1 MKHFSLEHFSLFC
14 LLLSTTAFSYAA
26 TINVPADQSTI
37 QAAINAAKNGDT
49 VLVAPG
55 TYFENINF
63 GGKAITVKSSGG
75 NKVTIIDGGHA
86 NSVVTFD
93 TGEGRKSVLHGFTIQ
108 NGDGGASS
116 SYEGGG
122 IRIFNA
128 SPTVTGNIVT
138 NNVACG
144 DGGGIAVEFSSA
156 LVQGNIISNN
166 SQSGCSGGTGG
177 AGINVGGAGS
187 AQIIGNTI
195 ENNTW
200 GSGNGG
206 GIALFAA
213 GTPTLKNNIIRGNVA
228 TGVSP
233 AAQGGGISIVNDS
246 DAIIVQNL
254 IYNNTAG
261 QGSGIYF
268 GVPYGSPGPIL
279 INNTIVGTDSSSQ
292 GSAVYADGF
301 DDQVQFFNNLMIG
314 ASGTNAVFCD
324 DSYDQTPPT
333 FVNDD
338 AFSANGSGLQG
349 TCSAQSSTNGNI
361 SADPLFAGKTNFRLK
376 AGSPAIAAGDVSA
389 PDLPPLD
396 LSGKPRVVN
405 GAIDMGA
412 YEYQP
417 PAPESVT
424 PTQP

>member
-1 MKHFSLEHFSLFC
+1 MKRFSILC
-14 LLLSTTAFSYAA
+14 LLLSATAFSFAKV
-26 TINVPADQSTI
+26 IRVPADQPTI
-37 QAAINAAKNGDT
+37 QAGVNVAESGDV

-63 GGKAITVKSSGG
+63 SGKAITVKSSGG
-75 NKVTIIDGGHA
+75 NKVTIIDGGHVD
-86 NSVVTFD
+86 SVVTFD
-93 TGEGRKSVLHGFTIQ
+93 SGEGLKSVIHGFTIQ
-108 NGDGGASS
+108 NGDGGAGS

-138 NNVACG
+138 NNVACA
-144 DGGGIAVEFSSA
+144 DGAGIAVEFSSA
-156 LVQGNIISNN
+156 LVQSNVISNN
-166 SQSGCSGGTGG
+166 SQSGCSGGEG
-177 AGINVGGAGS
+177 AGIDVGGAGS

-261 QGSGIYF
+261 QGAGIYF
-268 GVPYGSPGPIL
+268 GVPNGSRGPVL
-279 INNTIVGTDSSSQ
+279 VNNTIVGTNSSSQ
-292 GSAVYADGF
+292 GSAVYAVGF
-301 DDQVQFFNNLMIG
+301 DDQVQFFNNLLIG

-324 DSYDQTPPT
+324 STYDQTPPT
-333 FVNDD
+333 FVNND

-349 TCSAQSSTNGNI
+349 TCSAQGSTNSNI
-361 SADPLFAGKTNFRLK
+361 STNPLFAGKIDFHLR
-376 AGSPAIAAGDVSA
+376 AASPAIGAGDISA
-389 PDLPPLD
+389 PDLPALD
-396 LSGKPRVVN
+396 LSGKPRIVN

-417 PAPESVT
+417 PAPELVT
-424 PTQP
+424 PVQP

>member
-1 MKHFSLEHFSLFC
+1 MKRFSILC
-14 LLLSTTAFSYAA
+14 LLLSATAFSSAK
-26 TINVPADQSTI
+26 IIRVPADQPTI
-37 QAAINAAKNGDT
+37 QGGMNAAESGDI

-63 GGKAITVKSSGG
+63 SGKAITVKSSGG
-75 NKVTIIDGGHA
+75 AKVTIIDGGHL

-93 TGEGRKSVLHGFTIQ
+93 SGEGLRSVIRGFTIQ
-108 NGDGGASS
+108 NGDGGAGS

-144 DGGGIAVEFSSA
+144 DGAGIAVEFSSA
-156 LVQGNIISNN
+156 LVQSNVISNN
-166 SQSGCSGGTGG
+166 LQSGCSGGTGG

-268 GVPYGSPGPIL
+268 GVPYGSLGPVL
-279 INNTIVGTDSSSQ
+279 VNNTIVGTNSSSQ

-333 FVNDD
+333 FANND

-349 TCSAQSSTNGNI
+349 TCSAQGSTNGNI
-361 SADPLFAGKTNFRLK
+361 SADPLFAGEANFHLM
-376 AGSPAIAAGDVSA
+376 AGSPAIGAGDVSA

-396 LSGKPRVVN
+396 LSGKPRLVN

-412 YEYQP
+412 YEYHP
-417 PAPESVT
+417 PAPEWVT